1 MLAPGSFCPYVGL
14 QPYTEE
20 DRVYFFGR
28 ERDKRIIASNLFA
41 TPLTIL
47 YGASGVGKSSVLMA
61 GVVPDLR
68 EKPRTAVALFREW
81 QRTDFQARLKSVCAD
96 AVERAQERSLA
107 IDPGLPLDNWFAE
120 ATQAFGGT
128 ILILFDQFEEYFLYH
143 PEAEICNA
151 FESEFARAVNQ
162 EDIDVGFLLALRED
176 TLARLDRFR
185 PRIPHLLSNTL
196 RLQHLDASAAEEAMR
211 KPLEVYNRE
220 SVGAPVAIEDQLIKA
235 VLAQVRIGK
244 VALTKS
250 VGAAQAA
257 TGDEKAQIEAP
268 FLQLVMTR
276 VWNEEMKAGSRV
288 LRLGTLQRLG
298 GAEHLVRTHLDKNM
312 SKLRRRERAIAAN
325 LFHFL
330 VTPTGTKI
338 AHTAKDLASY
348 SAKPETKIEPVLDR
362 LSSPT
367 VRILRCLAPE
377 PGQAPRYEIFH
388 DVLAAAIVDWHRRY
402 SQRKRLWKRIRKI
415 SSWPAIGFGF
425 LIAMSV
431 VLALIMP
438 QEQMHENYQWERH
451 LLAMQREQDRG
462 VPYFEAILRS
472 SINNRIDA
480 AFSPDS
486 RFVVTSGEATSDTI
500 PRRTFFTRVEIWDTN
515 KWERTSVFN
524 GHDAWVTRIAFSPDG
539 KFFATASADKTVQI
553 RETASLK
560 RVTVLMG
567 HEDIVQDV
575 AFSPDGLQIV
585 TASGDKTARIW
596 DAKSGKSV
604 MELRGHADIVHEA
617 TFSPDGRWV
626 LTVSKD
632 KTARL
637 WDVQTG
643 HTLSQFHHKD
653 DVLQGSFSP
662 DGTRVLTASADKA
675 ARLWDSATGAAIWT
689 LPHSKDPASARFS
702 DDGRYVVTSDGL
714 VARVWESQSGKSI
727 AVLRGHTGVLIDAD
741 FSPDGKWIVTA
752 SYDNT
757 AQVWDVT
764 TGQSVAELRGHLSDV
779 TRATFSADGKWI
791 LTASADSTA
800 RVWEVKPAKMLAE
813 LRVNELAEA
822 SLSPDAQRVVTTS
835 TEKTVGLW
843 DVATGNLLFEFD
855 GHPDSTP
862 LAKFSPDGKRIF
874 TASGPSVWIVD
885 SGTGRSVAELRHADA
900 VTLDI
905 GCDARSVVTTSDNK
919 TIHVWDTSSGAK
931 VAEMPHSDV
940 VTRAEFSPDGK
951 SLVSASGEAAR
962 IWEAKTGGLIAE
974 LRGHQGQVT
983 MARFSPDGKRIVTAG
998 TDWMVRIWDAGSGQ
1012 SIAELRD
1019 HKNHIFSAEFSPDS
1033 TRLVTASKD
1042 KTACIWEAASG
1053 KSLVK
1058 LEGHWD
1064 TVGSA
1069 RFSPDSKL
1077 VVTASADGTGRIW
1090 DATTG
1095 ERIAELVGQ
1104 RGPMLGAEFS
1114 ADGSR
1119 VATWSTATVRVWQV
1133 DSK

>member
-1 MLAPGSFCPYVGL
+1 MLVRDSFCPYVGL

-20 DRVYFFGR
+20 DRAYFFGR

-96 AVERAQERSLA
+96 AVERAQQKPLA
-107 IDPGLPLDNWFAE
+107 IDPGLPLDDWLAE

-162 EDIDVGFLLALRED
+162 EDIDAGFLLALRED

-196 RLQHLDASAAEEAMR
+196 RLQHLDAFAAEEAMR

-220 SVGAPVAIEDQLIKA
+220 SARAPVAIEDQLIKA
-235 VLAQVRIGK
+235 VLAQVRTGK

-276 VWNEEMKAGSRV
+276 VWNEEMKAGARV

-298 GAEHLVRTHLDKNM
+298 GAEHLVRTHLDKIM

-377 PGQAPRYEIFH
+377 PGEAPRYEIFH
-388 DVLAAAIVDWHRRY
+388 DVLAAAIVDWHQRY
-402 SQRKRLWKRIRKI
+402 SRRKRRWKRIRQI
-415 SSWPAIGFGF
+415 SLWPAIALTLFIAF
-425 LIAMSV
+425 LV
-431 VLALIMP
+431 VSLVFFT
-438 QEQMHENYQWERH
+438 EKYEWERH
-451 LLAMQREQDRG
+451 LLAMQKEQDHG
-462 VPYFEAILRS
+462 VPYFEAILRG
-472 SINNRIDA
+472 SINHLTDA

-486 RFVVTSGEATSDTI
+486 RFVVTAGEATADTI
-500 PRRTFFTRVEIWDTN
+500 PNRFFFTRVEIWDTS
-515 KWERTSVFN
+515 KWERRSVGKFR
-524 GHDAWVTRIAFSPDG
+524 GHNSWVTRVAFSPNG
-539 KFFATASADKTVQI
+539 EFFATASADKTVQI
-553 RETASLK
+553 RETVSLN
-560 RVTVLMG
+560 RVSVLTG
-567 HEDIVQDV
+567 HENTVWDV

-604 MELRGHADIVHEA
+604 TDLRGHADVVREA
-617 TFSPDGRWV
+617 TFSPDGRRV

-632 KTARL
+632 KNALL

-643 HTLSQFHHKD
+643 QILARFHHEN
-653 DVLQGSFSP
+653 DVLHGSFSP
-662 DGTRVLTASADKA
+662 DGTRVLTASSDKT
-675 ARLWDSATGAAIWT
+675 ARLWNSATGAAIWT
-689 LPHSKDPASARFS
+689 LPHSTNPASARFS
-702 DDGRYVVTSDGL
+702 ADGRYVVTSDGP
-714 VARVWESQSGKSI
+714 VARVWESQTGKSI
-727 AVLRGHTGVLIDAD
+727 AVLQGHTGWLIDAR
-741 FSPDGKWIVTA
+741 FSPDDRCIVTA
-752 SYDNT
+752 SYDDT
-757 AQVWDVT
+757 AQVWDVA
-764 TGQSVAELRGHLSDV
+764 TGRSIAKLRGHLSDV

-800 RVWEVKPAKMLAE
+800 RVWGVKPAKMLAE
-813 LRVNELAEA
+813 LYATELANA
-822 SLSPDAQRVVTTS
+822 SLSPNAQRVLTTS
-835 TEKTVGLW
+835 TDKTVGLW
-843 DVATGNLLFEFD
+843 DVTTGKLLFELD
-855 GHPDSTP
+855 WQPDSIP
-862 LAKFSPDGKRIF
+862 IAKFSTDGKRIF
-874 TASGPSVWIVD
+874 TASGPLVWIWD
-885 SGTGRSVAELRHADA
+885 GDTGRRVAELRHADT
-900 VTLDI
+900 VTINISRD
-905 GCDARSVVTTSDNK
+905 GRWVATTSDNK
-919 TIHVWDTSSGAK
+919 TIHVWDTSSGAR

-940 VTRAEFSPDGK
+940 VNWVEFSPDGK

-962 IWEAKTGGLIAE
+962 IWDAKTGGLIAE

-983 MARFSPDGKRIVTAG
+983 MARFSPDGKRIVTVG
-998 TDWMVRIWDAGSGQ
+998 TDWLARIWDAASGQ
-1012 SIAELRD
+1012 SIADLRG
-1019 HKNHIFSAEFSPDS
+1019 HKNYILSVEFSPDS
-1033 TRLVTASKD
+1033 ARLVTASKD
-1042 KTACIWEAASG
+1042 KTACIWETASG
-1053 KSLVK
+1053 ESLVK
-1058 LEGHWD
+1058 LVGHWN
-1064 TVGSA
+1064 TVVSA

-1095 ERIAELVGQ
+1095 ERVAELVGH
-1104 RGPMLGAEFS
+1104 RGAILGAEFS

-1119 VATWSTATVRVWQV
+1119 VATWSMATVRVWQV
-1133 DSK
+1133 DPK